1 MKVTCD
7 TQIDVT
13 PEQLWPWL
21 TEPEKQKVWMVG
33 VESNE
38 LVEGDGHSVG
48 SKFQM
53 KIKEGGRL
61 SDYDGT
67 VVEYDRPK
75 RLGVEMVGGCG
86 KKPMTMR
93 ATYALE
99 STPGGGTRLA
109 YEGGGEVPGV
119 FMKFM
124 MVFFFWM
131 PKLMIKKFM
140 KRLKQAA
147 EAEAQAA

>member
-7 TQIDVT
+7 TEIDVT

-48 SKFQM
+48 STFQM

-67 VVEYDRPK
+67 VTEYDRPK

-86 KKPMTMR
+86 KTPMTMR

-99 STPGGGTRLA
+99 ATPGGGTRLS
-109 YEGGGEVPGV
+109 YEGGGEVPGF